1 MSALD
6 DLQAQL
12 DALDTG
18 MDTITATLTKGQ
30 SDVDKSFSDL
40 KALIAASGNV
50 DLTKAAATAASA
62 ITKQSAIITALG
74 ALDADAIAADP
85 TVPTVTTAAKATA

>member
-18 MDTITATLTKGQ
+18 MDNITTALTKGQ
-30 SDVDKSFSDL
+30 TDVDKSFADL
-40 KALIAASGNV
+40 KALIAAGAPPV
-50 DLTKAAATAASA
+50 DLTKATATAASA
-62 ITKQSAIITALG
+62 ISKQSAIITALS
-74 ALDADAIAADP
+74 ALDTDAIAADP
-85 TVPTVTTAAKATA
+85 TVPTVTAPPSA